1 MIRDTDIKNEIVFI
15 EKTLER
21 VLSESEKLRNILPEG
36 VSLRAA
42 KHTNS
47 YQYFMRRS
55 GKRDNGEYIKQKDI
69 KTAAMLAQLEY
80 DEKLAEMLREAE
92 DKLMRCRGSVEV
104 FEEASSRLARGKS
117 ELIKPHY
124 VSDSCYV
131 RSWKAQEYEGLEFR
145 EGAAEFYTRNGLRVR
160 SKSEVIIADML
171 DESEIPFLYEKP
183 LKLKQRTVHPDF
195 TLLDM
200 SKRKEI
206 YWEHFGM
213 MDDKE
218 YRDDAFMK
226 IREYEESGLYQY
238 DSVIWTFETGRYPL
252 NTREIRAMIK
262 TLKPILASGY
272 AAEKTSNKKKTQRDK
287 GAD

>member
-1 MIRDTDIKNEIVFI
+1 MISEKNIKDEIDS
-15 EKTLER
+15 LER
-21 VLSESEKLRNILPEG
+21 YLEKVSYEIEKLRKELPEG
-36 VSLRAA
+36 ARLRAFR
-42 KHTNS
+42 HGDG
-47 YQYFMRRS
+47 YQYYLRKK
-55 GKRDNGEYIKQKDI
+55 GKDDNGEYIKQKDI

-92 DKLMRCRGSVEV
+92 DKLMRCRGRAEV
-104 FEEASSRLARGKS
+104 FEEASSRLAMGKS
-117 ELIKPHY
+117 KLIKPHY